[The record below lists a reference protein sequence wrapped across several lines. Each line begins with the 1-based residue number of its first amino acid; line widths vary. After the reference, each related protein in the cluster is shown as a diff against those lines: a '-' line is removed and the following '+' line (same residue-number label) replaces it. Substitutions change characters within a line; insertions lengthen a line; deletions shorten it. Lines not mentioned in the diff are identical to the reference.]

1 MGREQTKNRGRIAVG
16 DLVKHHCGGR
26 GIVLEIRKRSIMRRQ
41 SVTGKVVGE
50 KELKPMITILWTG
63 GQTTTRAEP
72 LEWYEVI
79 SEAK

>member
-1 MGREQTKNRGRIAVG
+1 MKVG
-16 DLVKHHCGGR
+16 DLVKHH
-26 GIVLEIRKRSIMRRQ
+26 GIVMGLVLEVRKRSIMRRQ

-50 KELKPMITILWTG
+50 KELKPMITILWAD
-63 GQTTTRAEP
+63 GQTTTWAEP

>member
-1 MGREQTKNRGRIAVG
+1 MKVG
-16 DLVKHHCGGR
+16 DLVKHHGIVM

-50 KELKPMITILWTG
+50 KELKPMITILWTN
-63 GQTTTRAEP
+63 GQTTTWAEP

-79 SEAK
+79 SELK

>member
-1 MGREQTKNRGRIAVG
+1 MKVG
-16 DLVKHHCGGR
+16 DFIKHRCGDTGL
-26 GIVLEIRKRSIMRRQ
+26 VLEIRKRSIMRRQ

-50 KELKPMITILWTG
+50 KELKPMITILWTD
-63 GQTTTRAEP
+63 GQTTTWAEP

>member
-1 MGREQTKNRGRIAVG
+1 MKKG
-16 DLVKHHCGGR
+16 DLVKHHGIVM
-26 GIVLEIRKRSIMRRQ
+26 GIVLEVRKRSIMRRQ

-50 KELKPMITILWTG
+50 KELKPMITILWTD
-63 GQTTTRAEP
+63 GQTTTWSEP

>member
-1 MGREQTKNRGRIAVG
+1 MKVG
-16 DLVKHHCGGR
+16 DLVKHRCGGR

-50 KELKPMITILWTG
+50 KELKPMITILWDD
-63 GQTTTRAEP
+63 GQITDWAEP